1 MQGSKGVFILSAIT
15 LGSQY
20 HLFWK
25 PPTNEVNIEEKPRK
39 INRIINNISISIRKI
54 WKPVTNENDDEN
66 AEKDPQEV
74 AENVHEHDR
83 RQSHLEEIDICFN
96 DFFYISILH

>member
-1 MQGSKGVFILSAIT
+1 MNKWYDNT
-15 LGSQY
+15 TKKY
-20 HLFWK
+20 
-25 PPTNEVNIEEKPRK
+25 
-39 INRIINNISISIRKI
+39 I

-83 RQSHLEEIDICFN
+83 RQSHLWEIDCFLFGN
-96 DFFYISILH
+96 IL

>member
-1 MQGSKGVFILSAIT
+1 M
-15 LGSQY
+15 
-20 HLFWK
+20 
-25 PPTNEVNIEEKPRK
+25 
-39 INRIINNISISIRKI
+39 NNISISIRKL

-83 RQSHLEEIDICFN
+83 RQSHLKEKN
-96 DFFYISILH
+96 VPKVYISK

>member
-1 MQGSKGVFILSAIT
+1 MNK
-15 LGSQY
+15 
-20 HLFWK
+20 
-25 PPTNEVNIEEKPRK
+25 
-39 INRIINNISISIRKI
+39 IINTISISLKNI

-83 RQSHLEEIDICFN
+83 RQSHLKEKN
-96 DFFYISILH
+96 TKSVY

>member
-1 MQGSKGVFILSAIT
+1 M
-15 LGSQY
+15 
-20 HLFWK
+20 
-25 PPTNEVNIEEKPRK
+25 
-39 INRIINNISISIRKI
+39 IIPLRYI

-83 RQSHLEEIDICFN
+83 RQSHLKEKKYQK
-96 DFFYISILH
+96 YILVNYI

>member
-1 MQGSKGVFILSAIT
+1 MNK
-15 LGSQY
+15 QY
-20 HLFWK
+20 DNTTK
-25 PPTNEVNIEEKPRK
+25 KY
-39 INRIINNISISIRKI
+39 I

-83 RQSHLEEIDICFN
+83 RQSHLKEKN
-96 DFFYISILH
+96 TKSIY

>member
-1 MQGSKGVFILSAIT
+1 M
-15 LGSQY
+15 
-20 HLFWK
+20 
-25 PPTNEVNIEEKPRK
+25 
-39 INRIINNISISIRKI
+39 IIPLQNYI

-83 RQSHLEEIDICFN
+83 RQSHLWEIDKCFN
-96 DFFYISILH
+96 DFFTYLFYI